1 MQRRT
6 ITVTVDQDGA
16 VKTDYTHFAGAA
28 CLAEGERLHALL
40 AEYGVQVNEA
50 TKTPKPEL
58 LAALDEQTLT
68 TGLEASHTVEMG
80 E

>member
-1 MQRRT
+1 MQRKT
-6 ITVTVDQDGA
+6 ITVTIDEDGA
-16 VKTDYTHFAGAA
+16 VKTDYSHFVGTA

-40 AEYGVQVNEA
+40 AEYGVQVDES

-58 LAALDEQTLT
+58 LAELGEQTLV
-68 TGLEASHTVEMG
+68 TGLEASHTMEMG